1 MATTQSGYSVVR
13 DYSDPLLVSNP
24 AVPGTNSKVRVY
36 GGLRVGDPGLVLL
49 YVLARFHREVE
60 PLKQESGVW
69 GFGPRTIVG
78 GDGSTWSNHAGGVAV
93 DANAARHPRG
103 SATFT
108 AGQTH
113 AIRQIVADLSGIVD
127 WGGEWTGATKD
138 EMHVQLHGDIAF
150 TGRVA
155 KVAKD
160 IRDGRDVPQPAE
172 LRGGQVPT
180 AEPQRA
186 RKPIVIPVPP
196 DQAPPFPLPQG
207 FYYGPFEGPRESIS
221 GSADSDT
228 DQMRHGLALW
238 QARMQKNGAAVTVDG
253 YYGSQTAGIARRL
266 QTRRQLLVDGLI
278 GPKTWKAAWR

>member
-160 IRDGRDVPQPAE
+160 IRDGRLRNVPAE
-172 LRGGQVPT
+172 LRGGQVPA
-180 AEPQRA
+180 AEPQRD

-207 FYYGPFEGPRESIS
+207 FTTARSRARGNRSPAPRTATPIRC
-221 GSADSDT
+221 G
-228 DQMRHGLALW
+228 
-238 QARMQKNGAAVTVDG
+238 TVWPCG
-253 YYGSQTAGIARRL
+253 RPGCRRTARRSL
-266 QTRRQLLVDGLI
+266 STATTARRPRASPVGCKLAGNSWW
-278 GPKTWKAAWR
+278 TN